1 MAELNPQPLPP
12 GNRIRV
18 FVPHE
23 ATYDLKKMNQ
33 ITASVL
39 GKLGCGGCHSG
50 YFLDIQMLSD
60 FVVNPATLDVTATAA
75 QR

>member
-1 MAELNPQPLPP
+1 MADLNPQPLPP
-12 GNRIRV
+12 GDRIRV
-18 FVPHE
+18 HVPHDV
-23 ATYDLKKMNQ
+23 AFDLKKMNQ

-50 YFLDIQMLSD
+50 FLLDFQMLSD
-60 FVVNPATLDVTATAA
+60 FVVNPATLEVTATAG